1 MNMGLL
7 DIVGGVLGGQ
17 PGQGQG
23 GGGLGDLASLL
34 GQGGGQGGGQAA
46 LLQMVLGMLAHNGQ
60 GGGTGGAGGLGGLGA
75 LLQQFQAAGLGEQ
88 VNSWVGTGQNLPVSA
103 EQLQGAFGAD
113 QMSQMAEKMGLST
126 GDLGAQLSQMLPQVV
141 DQLTPNGQMP
151 SGDLGNLGDLLGGLL
166 RR

>member
-1 MNMGLL
+1 MGLL
-7 DIVGGVLGGQ
+7 DIVGGMLGGQ
-17 PGQGQG
+17 QGQGQG
-23 GGGLGDLASLL
+23 GGGLADLASML
-34 GQGGGQGGGQAA
+34 GQGGGGQVGGQAA
-46 LLQMVLGMLAHNGQ
+46 LLQMVLGMLANNGQ
-60 GGGTGGAGGLGGLGA
+60 GGGQGGAGGLGA

-151 SGDLGNLGDLLGGLL
+151 SGDLGDLLGGLL